1 MSEREAPASSGFQRF
16 AGACAIGVGI
26 GGIAYSIVFVL
37 LVRTGT
43 ASLEAVTW
51 GLLLLGGLLTT
62 AVLSALYRRLTG
74 VEPGVALWALLL
86 GTSGALGSIVHAGFD
101 LARLMRPSGKEAERV
116 TAQLPNAI
124 DPYGLLTFAVAGL
137 AIALFGW
144 LIRRDPAL
152 PRGLGTLGEIAGV
165 LLILVYLGR
174 FFIFDPSNPAL
185 LAIAAIAGVV
195 ANPAWFIWLGRTLRR
210 GT

>member
-1 MSEREAPASSGFQRF
+1 MAEPRTPASSGFQRF

-37 LVRTGT
+37 LVRTGN
-43 ASLEAVTW
+43 ASLEAFTW
-51 GLLLLGGLLTT
+51 ALLLLGGLLTT

-124 DPYGLLTFAVAGL
+124 DPYGLLTFALAGL
-137 AIALFGW
+137 AILLFGW

-152 PRGLGTLGEIAGV
+152 PRGLGTLGVIAGI